1 MTLACSTSLVSPMS
15 DIYMVVFG
23 NLHIMEI
30 KDNIIMVGN
39 HDNLAAY
46 KNVSRLQV
54 IVDCLVGCVHIN
66 VLH

>member
-1 MTLACSTSLVSPMS
+1 MS

>member
-1 MTLACSTSLVSPMS
+1 MS

-54 IVDCLVGCVHIN
+54 IVDCLVGCVHLMYCTRHLLRN
-66 VLH
+66 V